1 MQQSSRECVA
11 DYVIIDVCSNG
22 EDSVKK
28 VLGSAVS
35 NARRGPGRVFQI
47 AILCPQVNYT
57 KYLLNANEVV
67 ANNMDVRIELYEAS
81 SGDGALKVLRYLAG
95 RCRPRQIIKVVN
107 LDLGEFEGLT
117 QPHS

>member
-1 MQQSSRECVA
+1 
-11 DYVIIDVCSNG
+11 
-22 EDSVKK
+22 
-28 VLGSAVS
+28 
-35 NARRGPGRVFQI
+35 
-47 AILCPQVNYT
+47 
-57 KYLLNANEVV
+57 V

-95 RCRPRQIIKVVN
+95 RCRPRQIIKVAN